1 VTSFPQKDV
10 EEKVEIVEAVPVGL
24 TEDDT
29 EDDADL
35 NQSVPVA
42 LERNYRGIK
51 SDFDYRKWTIERI
64 QSETERIKRMMQTV
78 YDQVAWVPKDEVN
91 FDNTLKPL
99 IDLSGEYHWQAGVI
113 TFAKNVA
120 ATKEFR
126 EASSNAGKEFS
137 SLFTDLGSRK
147 DVFSNVKAFS
157 ETEEA
162 KNLNPENKRY
172 LEEYLR
178 GGRRGGLELPDEKLE
193 KLKEIKKKISN
204 LGTDFRNC
212 LSEDTSYFWI
222 DEADLEGVP
231 ADVIESMEQNDE
243 GQRKVTTKYPH
254 YNPVIKNA
262 KNPKTRLTME
272 TVYQKRCVEDNTP
285 RIEEL
290 VKLRHKK
297 AQLLGY
303 PTHAAYVQEEKMAK
317 NPETVTNFL
326 KTLKEK
332 LQKLW
337 SVEKEKL
344 LKLKE
349 AEFKEMGLEFDGKI
363 NKEDFWYYGNM
374 INKLDYN
381 VDSEKLKEYFPIE
394 TVTNGM
400 LKIYETLLGLKFT
413 KIENAEVWHDEVS
426 LHQVNDAATG
436 ETIGYFFMDL
446 HPRDGKYGHA
456 AMWDLQPGSLDR
468 HGRRQKAVASM
479 VCNFARPSATKP
491 ALLQHREVK
500 TFFHEFG
507 HVMHGI
513 VSRTNISS
521 FFGTN
526 VEGDFVEAPSQM
538 LENWVW
544 QEESLKLMSGH
555 YKDNSPIPDDLLK
568 ALANSKQANEG
579 GKSLRQIFFGTYD
592 QTIHTA
598 PDGEVDSMALARD
611 VYMDVL
617 GIERINGT
625 NIGANLGHLVGYDA
639 GYYGYMWSLVYAQD
653 MFRSRFLKE
662 GIMNPKTGM
671 DYRNLVLG
679 PGGSQDSSITLKN
692 FLGREP
698 NQDAFLQDKGLD
710 KF

>member
-1 VTSFPQKDV
+1 
-10 EEKVEIVEAVPVGL
+10 
-24 TEDDT
+24 
-29 EDDADL
+29 
-35 NQSVPVA
+35 
-42 LERNYRGIK
+42 
-51 SDFDYRKWTIERI
+51 
-64 QSETERIKRMMQTV
+64 M
-78 YDQVAWVPKDEVN
+78 
-91 FDNTLKPL
+91 
-99 IDLSGEYHWQAGVI
+99 
-113 TFAKNVA
+113 
-120 ATKEFR
+120 
-126 EASSNAGKEFS
+126 
-137 SLFTDLGSRK
+137 FTDLGSRK

-413 KIENAEVWHDEVS
+413 KI
-426 LHQVNDAATG
+426 
-436 ETIGYFFMDL
+436 
-446 HPRDGKYGHA
+446 
-456 AMWDLQPGSLDR
+456 
-468 HGRRQKAVASM
+468 
-479 VCNFARPSATKP
+479 
-491 ALLQHREVK
+491 
-500 TFFHEFG
+500 
-507 HVMHGI
+507 
-513 VSRTNISS
+513 
-521 FFGTN
+521 
-526 VEGDFVEAPSQM
+526 
-538 LENWVW
+538 
-544 QEESLKLMSGH
+544 
-555 YKDNSPIPDDLLK
+555 
-568 ALANSKQANEG
+568 
-579 GKSLRQIFFGTYD
+579 
-592 QTIHTA
+592 
-598 PDGEVDSMALARD
+598 
-611 VYMDVL
+611 
-617 GIERINGT
+617 
-625 NIGANLGHLVGYDA
+625 
-639 GYYGYMWSLVYAQD
+639 
-653 MFRSRFLKE
+653 
-662 GIMNPKTGM
+662 
-671 DYRNLVLG
+671 
-679 PGGSQDSSITLKN
+679 
-692 FLGREP
+692 
-698 NQDAFLQDKGLD
+698 GL
-710 KF
+710 